1 MHRRLLFTGGAG
13 ALAGTAVAA
22 ALGGRVA
29 EARRGHPK
37 IPDVEVVDQDGNPHL
52 FYSDLVANRI
62 VLVNFFFQTCGDI
75 CPLVSQNL
83 REVQD
88 LLADRMGRDIFMYS
102 ITLQPEFDQPH
113 ILKAYARQWDAQP
126 GWSFLTGAFED
137 IERLRRAMGFASSDP
152 LYDLILD
159 NHTGTLRYGNARIDR
174 WAATP
179 ALARPAWIAKAVT
192 SIAGQASA

>member
-13 ALAGTAVAA
+13 VVAGTAAAVALHA
-22 ALGGRVA
+22 GVA
-29 EARRGHPK
+29 EARRGHPR
-37 IPDVEVVDQDGNPHL
+37 IPDVEVVDQDGARHR
-52 FYSDLVANRI
+52 FYRDLVADR
-62 VLVNFFFQTCGDI
+62 VVMVNFFFQSCGDI

-88 LLADRMGRDIFMYS
+88 LLGDRMGRDIFMYS
-102 ITLQPEFDQPH
+102 VTLQPEFDQPH
-113 ILKAYARQWDAQP
+113 ILKDYARQWDARP
-126 GWSFLTGAFED
+126 GWSFLTGAFND

-192 SIAGQASA
+192 SIAGRASA